1 VQRVS
6 LVNKGPLLNQLVLTT
21 AILAAPFIAWLYSA
35 EAGLVVMAVALS
47 AGSFVLTGALDV
59 SPEHM
64 HRWVRLGIV
73 VNLTLAA
80 ACLALA
86 LWLLLR

>member
-1 VQRVS
+1 
-6 LVNKGPLLNQLVLTT
+6 LLNQLVLTT

-47 AGSFVLTGALDV
+47 AGSFVLVGAIGV

-86 LWLLLR
+86 LWRLLR